1 MQASLVFCL
10 VEDLGVLATDI
21 QIYILESDTLSQ
33 ITQLF
38 TLLFVIFPKS
48 WQTQGICQE
57 IMLKSAGRYHGGAA
71 LIYDGSNHTMELALP
86 SASLVLISQTGKCSL
101 IRGCFFCECQNKT
114 FAFQRDT
121 DYLLAIISLE
131 NPLFQEIVF
140 SLFTSESLH
149 TAFQD
154 VTKVRANYLHSCHMS
169 IDTLQLSI

>member
-1 MQASLVFCL
+1 MYSVRWPLTYELTFQNLTPS
-10 VEDLGVLATDI
+10 
-21 QIYILESDTLSQ
+21 LESLNCLPSSLSSS
-33 ITQLF
+33 L
-38 TLLFVIFPKS
+38 KS
-48 WQTQGICQE
+48 WQTQSICQE
-57 IMLKSAGRYHGGAA
+57 VMLKSAGRFHGGAA
-71 LIYDGSNHTMELALP
+71 LIYDGSNPTMQLAP
-86 SASLVLISQTGKCSL
+86 SSAHLVLASQTGKCSL
-101 IRGCFFCECQNKT
+101 IRGCFFSECQNKT

-154 VTKVRANYLHSCHMS
+154 VTKVRANYLHCCHMS